1 MSLSSWT
8 RDKAATREI
17 AEKLIIGEGTVKTH
31 INNIYGKLDVQSRT
45 QAIALASEL
54 KLL

>member
-1 MSLSSWT
+1 MSN
-8 RDKAATREI
+8 RQI
-17 AEKLIIGEGTVKTH
+17 AEKLVIGEGTVKTH

-45 QAIALASEL
+45 QAIAQARDL